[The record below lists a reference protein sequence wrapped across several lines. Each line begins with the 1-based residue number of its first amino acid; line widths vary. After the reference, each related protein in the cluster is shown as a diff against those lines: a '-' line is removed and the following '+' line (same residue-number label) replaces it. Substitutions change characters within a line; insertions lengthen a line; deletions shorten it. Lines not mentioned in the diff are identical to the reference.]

1 MQVVILAGGKGTRLS
16 QYTKEIPKP
25 LINVCG
31 KTILEYQIENLK
43 KYGLSDII
51 ISLGYLGEQ
60 IRNYFKDGYEL
71 GVNISYI
78 EEKDLLGTGGA
89 LSLLKSKINEDF
101 ILLFGDIL
109 LNINWRRFIKFH
121 IEKGGIGSCIVHPNN
136 HPYDSDVIVCNKDAS
151 INKILY
157 KNQERGYYKNIVK
170 SGVHIFSKRVL
181 DYIEENK
188 KQDLE
193 KDVLIN
199 LLKKNEKIYCYKT
212 TEYIKDMGTV
222 NRLRQIS
229 YDIISNVINQ
239 KALYNKQKCVFLDR
253 DGSINVYKDLLCTID
268 DFELEYRVSES
279 VKRLN
284 SHGYLVIVVTNQPVI
299 ARNLCTFEELEQ
311 INNKMETLLGR
322 DGAYIDDLYFCPHHP
337 DSGYEGENKKY
348 KMKCKCR
355 KPGTLL
361 LNNAIDKYNIDIKNS
376 YMIGDTTV
384 DIKTGENI
392 GCSTILLRTGLAG
405 KDNKYDVNPT
415 HVADNLYEAVSL
427 ILKDVKADD
436 NI

>member
-1 MQVVILAGGKGTRLS
+1 MQAVILAGGKGTRLN
-16 QYTKEIPKP
+16 QYTKETPKP
-25 LINVCG
+25 LIRVCG

-60 IRNYFKDGYEL
+60 IRDYFKDGSEF

-89 LSLLKSKINEDF
+89 LSLLKGKIHEDF

-109 LNINWRRFIKFH
+109 LNINWHKFVNFH
-121 IEKGGIGSCIVHPNN
+121 MDKGGIGSCIVHPNN
-136 HPYDSDVIVCNKDAS
+136 HPYDSDLIVCNEDSS

-157 KNQERGYYKNIVK
+157 KNEERGYYKNIVK
-170 SGVHIFSKRVL
+170 SGVHIFNKRIL

-193 KDVLIN
+193 KDVFIN

-222 NRLRQIS
+222 NRLSQIS
-229 YDIISNVINQ
+229 DDINSNLINK

-253 DGSINVYKDLLCTID
+253 DGTINVYKHLLCTVD
-268 DFELEYRVSES
+268 DFELEYRVSEA
-279 VKRLN
+279 VKKLN

-311 INNKMETLLGR
+311 IHNKMETLLGK

-337 DSGYEGENKKY
+337 DAGYEGENKKY
-348 KMKCKCR
+348 KIKCKCR

-361 LNNAIDKYNIDIKNS
+361 LNNAIDKYNIDIKDS
-376 YMIGDTTV
+376 YIIGDTTI
-384 DIKTGENI
+384 DIKTGEDI
-392 GCSTILLRTGLAG
+392 GCNTILLKTGLEG

-415 HVADNLYEAVSL
+415 YTADNLYEAVNL
-427 ILKDVKADD
+427 ILKDVKAVD
-436 NI
+436 NF